1 VSEFVWF
8 FFSAAGA
15 MCALVVCGLWLWAR
29 PASRLGRG
37 LLIAAALFYVVA
49 GIHGT
54 GHQLARLLGAGFRP
68 FQRADVPQ
76 GRTALVVLGSGSF
89 TARDWDRR
97 PFSIVDPWAA
107 LRIVEAAR
115 VFALADPEWVI
126 SSGGLADAGQG
137 APSSGIV
144 MRDALIGLGVPAER
158 IYAELRSRN
167 THEEAVAIARVLQSL
182 EAEHTILVTSRVHMR
197 RSIGTFRAEG
207 VAVIPAVARDLDPS
221 PSWGISMLP
230 SEEGLD
236 ETGAGVHE
244 ILGIG
249 YYTLRGW
256 HRF

>member
-1 VSEFVWF
+1 
-8 FFSAAGA
+8 
-15 MCALVVCGLWLWAR
+15 MCALTVCGLWLWAR
-29 PASRLGRG
+29 PASRHARG
-37 LLIAAALFYVVA
+37 FLIAAALFYVVA
-49 GIHGT
+49 GTHGT

-68 FQRADVPQ
+68 FERADVPR

-89 TARDWDRR
+89 TARDWDGREL
-97 PFSIVDPWAA
+97 STVDPWAA

-115 VFALADPEWVI
+115 VFALANPEWVI
-126 SSGGLADAGQG
+126 SSGGLVDAGQD

-144 MRDALIGLGVPAER
+144 MRDALVRLGVPAER
-158 IYAELRSRN
+158 IHADLRSRN
-167 THEEAVAIARVLQSL
+167 THEEAVAIARLLQSL
-182 EAEHTILVTSRVHMR
+182 KAEHTILVTSRVHMR

-207 VAVIPAVARDLDPS
+207 VTVVPAVARDVEAPRL
-221 PSWGISMLP
+221 WRITMLP
-230 SEEGLD
+230 SEEALD